1 MSHSPYILGD
11 TTRHRRITCVQ
22 VWSKSDQRWL
32 TITLHK
38 QADKQT
44 DTTKI
49 MVTWPWTNSNTS
61 CMCPDNMINF
71 DPLTVQIGLGHP
83 CKFQWVSHLGSVTAR
98 HSSSGHQPNFV
109 ALNRGRHLYSA
120 GRPSRWA
127 LAHILVFVVLYTRAN
142 VIWLNSYLFT
152 YFWCAS
158 PCLWTQLHLSLS
170 QPQPS
175 LSACLWLASSCTCN
189 VILLCWF
196 YTLIIHNSLILSLPA
211 QTYTRF
217 TILHTVDSDHL
228 LCLIC
233 LFMFLPDLLTVNSPC
248 TLTIHNSMSLS
259 QILFHHRLPSGLRLT
274 LCMRVCV
281 RACVCMFGCCCPW
294 SSWCNGV
301 LCSL

>member
-22 VWSKSDQRWL
+22 VWSKSDQRRL

-109 ALNRGRHLYSA
+109 ALNRGCHLYSA

-127 LAHILVFVVLYTRAN
+127 LAHILVGFLYMGCTLAPPGECDWTIR
-142 VIWLNSYLFT
+142 VQRRCGPMSI
-152 YFWCAS
+152 YF
-158 PCLWTQLHLSLS
+158 
-170 QPQPS
+170 
-175 LSACLWLASSCTCN
+175 
-189 VILLCWF
+189 
-196 YTLIIHNSLILSLPA
+196 
-211 QTYTRF
+211 
-217 TILHTVDSDHL
+217 DHL
-228 LCLIC
+228 LLLKTRMTAIYTSMHICHVLIAWYITSIVALRWVHSLAVIIKRLMCCL
-233 LFMFLPDLLTVNSPC
+233 
-248 TLTIHNSMSLS
+248 
-259 QILFHHRLPSGLRLT
+259 
-274 LCMRVCV
+274 
-281 RACVCMFGCCCPW
+281 
-294 SSWCNGV
+294 
-301 LCSL
+301 